1 MSEERYRITPKGV
14 IYYALTQGYLN
25 SDDAEEASDIILR
38 SLLKSGYVIY
48 NIDDLPKAE
57 P

>member
-25 SDDAEEASDIILR
+25 SDDAEEVSDIILR
-38 SLLKSGYVIY
+38 SLFKSGYVIY